1 MHIKVRLKEF
11 LQCKI
16 IVSPKSLML
25 LLGIENTYSLA
36 LFQYLCITHL
46 IKLGPCEATLTN

>member
-1 MHIKVRLKEF
+1 MRIKVRLKEF

-16 IVSPKSLML
+16 MVSPKSLML
-25 LLGIENTYSLA
+25 LLGIENSYSLA

-46 IKLGPCEATLTN
+46 IKLGPYEATLTN